1 MKLVHEEGK
10 FKGKGGTSLYY
21 QLWKPDKSKGAM
33 VGVHGFAE
41 YSGRYAHVGDHFA
54 NEAIALYMSD
64 LRGHGLSEGIRG
76 HVDSFDDYLDDLDIF
91 IAMVKEKEKGKKIFL
106 LGHSLGGQIAIA
118 YALKYPSKIDGMIV
132 SSPLLKPA
140 MDIPPDLEKMVRNMA
155 NSNPSQSIPNPIDP
169 NILSHDKKVCEKYA
183 KDPMVFKTMTAKWA
197 TEFFAKGDELIA
209 NAGKLKVPTLLML
222 AGSDKLVKT
231 EASKEFA
238 KKVTEKDFQ
247 MKIYDGFYHELFNE
261 VEKDKI
267 FRDVDAWLKPRI

>member
-1 MKLVHEEGK
+1 
-10 FKGKGGTSLYY
+10 
-21 QLWKPDKSKGAM
+21 
-33 VGVHGFAE
+33 
-41 YSGRYAHVGDHFA
+41 
-54 NEAIALYMSD
+54 
-64 LRGHGLSEGIRG
+64 
-76 HVDSFDDYLDDLDIF
+76 
-91 IAMVKEKEKGKKIFL
+91 
-106 LGHSLGGQIAIA
+106 
-118 YALKYPSKIDGMIV
+118 MIV

-169 NILSHDKKVCEKYA
+169 NILSHDKKVCDKYA

-209 NAGKLKVPTLLML
+209 NAGNLRVPTLLML

-247 MKIYDGFYHELFNE
+247 LKIYDGFYHELFNE
-261 VEKDKI
+261 VEKEKV